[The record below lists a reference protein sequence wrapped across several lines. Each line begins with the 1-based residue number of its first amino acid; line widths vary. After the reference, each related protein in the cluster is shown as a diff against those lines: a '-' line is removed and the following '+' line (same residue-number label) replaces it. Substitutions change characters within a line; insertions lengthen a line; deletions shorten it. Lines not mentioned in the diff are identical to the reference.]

1 MTAINLKINTN
12 SETSSSYN
20 DSCYGSS
27 EMDVHHH
34 PQQQK
39 STGKLLVSSN
49 EKYIVL
55 CKDQETS
62 SASSSPSS
70 SSTTGNNVSL
80 ITKYQ
85 TNKRIQTTQLKSSDQ
100 HLEHFPG
107 NHEYKKI
114 SGISTTFNYRHITPL
129 NEYYL

>member
-34 PQQQK
+34 HPQPQK

-70 SSTTGNNVSL
+70 SSTGNNVSL

-85 TNKRIQTTQLKSSDQ
+85 TNKRIQTTQLKSSDAN
-100 HLEHFPG
+100 LEYFPI

-114 SGISTTFNYRHITPL
+114 PGTSTTFNYRHITPL